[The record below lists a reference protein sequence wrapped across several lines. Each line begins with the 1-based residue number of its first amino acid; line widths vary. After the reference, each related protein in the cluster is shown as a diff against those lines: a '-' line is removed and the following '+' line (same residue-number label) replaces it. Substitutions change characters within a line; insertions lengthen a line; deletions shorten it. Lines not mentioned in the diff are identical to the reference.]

1 MFNESQL
8 PPANPQAESRL
19 FGPRATSAQAVVAD
33 RELRQS
39 FIPQAVAEAAAR
51 RPRAVALSSDSE
63 GLTYADLEG
72 RSNQL
77 ARYLISAGLIPNQLI
92 GLSMERSPSMVVAA
106 LAILK
111 AGGAYVP
118 LDPLLPAERLG
129 FMLRD
134 AEVRVLVTESACAAK
149 LCGGNWLLVD
159 VNQQADEIAT
169 FPSDTL
175 PSQVSEQTIAYVI
188 YTSGSTGQPKGVEIT
203 HGGLVNLVSW
213 HRRAFQVTSKDR
225 ASHQAALGF
234 DAAVWEIWPY
244 LAAGACV
251 FIPPES
257 CRTNPEAL
265 RDWLVARRISITFLA
280 TPLAER
286 MLLLKWPAETALRI
300 LLTGADTL
308 RHRPSPD
315 LPFALINNYGPT
327 ECTVVATSGTVAP
340 RDPSSAS
347 SPEQFLSNQFL
358 PNQFSS
364 NQFSSNLPSIG
375 RPIDNTQV
383 YILNE
388 QMQEVPAGTAGEL
401 CIAGAGLARG
411 YHKRPDLTLEKF
423 VPNPFGSRLGDRLYR
438 TGDMGRYL
446 PNGEIEFLGR
456 LDEQVKILGS
466 RVEPNEITR
475 ALDEHPEVSS
485 SAVVARENQA
495 GEKSL
500 VAYVVLTEGAA
511 LTGGA
516 LREYLSKR
524 LPDYMV
530 PAIFVRVESM
540 PVTANGKVNR
550 SALPVPNDGNLLRD
564 QIFVSPNGVVQE
576 RLAGILASLLRV
588 DRVSAH
594 DNFFLLGGHS
604 LLGTQLIARV
614 NETFGVE
621 LPLLQLFD
629 HPTLAEMSS
638 AIEALILLKLERAD
652 ASRAHP
658 DHADKIRA

>member
-8 PPANPQAESRL
+8 PQPSSRAESRL
-19 FGPRATSAQAVVAD
+19 FGLPASSAQVAD
-33 RELRQS
+33 GELGQRL
-39 FIPQAVAEAAAR
+39 IPQAVARAAAG
-51 RPRAVALSSDSE
+51 RPRAVALSSESE
-63 GLTYADLEG
+63 ALCYADLEA

-77 ARYLISAGLIPNQLI
+77 ARYLISAGLVPDQMV
-92 GLSMERSPSMVVAA
+92 GLTMERSPAMVIAA

-118 LDPLLPAERLG
+118 LDPMLPAERLA
-129 FMLRD
+129 FILRD
-134 AEVRVLVTESACAAK
+134 AEVRLLVTETACAAK
-149 LCGGNWLLVD
+149 LPNGSWRLVD
-159 VNQQADEIAT
+159 VNQQADEIAVV
-169 FPSDTL
+169 SSHALSL
-175 PSQVSEQTIAYVI
+175 PISEEKIAYVI
-188 YTSGSTGQPKGVEIT
+188 YTSGSTGLPKGVEIT
-203 HGGLVNLVSW
+203 HGGLANLVEW
-213 HRRAFQVTSKDR
+213 HCRAFQVTSNDR

-244 LAAGACV
+244 LAAGSRV
-251 FIPPES
+251 YIPPES
-257 CRTNPEAL
+257 SRTNPEAL

-286 MLLLKWPAETALRI
+286 MLRLKWPVETALRI

-308 RHRPSPD
+308 RHRPSPE

-327 ECTVVATSGTVAP
+327 ECTVVATSGMVAP
-340 RDPSSAS
+340 GNPSSPS
-347 SPEQFLSNQFL
+347 SLDQFSNQ
-358 PNQFSS
+358 
-364 NQFSSNLPSIG
+364 LPSIG

-401 CIAGAGLARG
+401 CVAGAGLARG
-411 YHKRPDLTLEKF
+411 YHKRADLTLQKF
-423 VPNPFGSRLGDRLYR
+423 VPNPFGSRRGDRLYR
-438 TGDMGRYL
+438 TGDLARYL

-456 LDEQVKILGS
+456 LDEQIKIRGF
-466 RVEPNEITR
+466 RVEPDEI
-475 ALDEHPEVSS
+475 AVVLDQHTDVKA

-500 VAYVVLTEGAA
+500 IAYVVLMDTTA
-511 LTGGA
+511 LTGAA
-516 LREYLSKR
+516 LREYLSRR

-530 PAIFVRVESM
+530 PSVFVRM
-540 PVTANGKVNR
+540 KNIPVTANGKVDR
-550 SALPVPNDGNLLRD
+550 SGLPAPSEGNLLLD
-564 QIFVSPNGVVQE
+564 EIFVAPDGIVQQ
-576 RLAGILASLLRV
+576 RLAGIVASLLRV
-588 DRVSAH
+588 DRISAN

-614 NETFGVE
+614 SETFGVE

-638 AIEALILLKLERAD
+638 AIETLILLKLERAGTGQG
-652 ASRAHP
+652 HP
-658 DHADKIRA
+658 DHADKPRS